1 MKHGDLVSQM
11 TLEEKC
17 ALLAGKDVWHTR
29 EIPRLN
35 IPAITLSDGPSGLRK
50 QAGEGDHLG
59 LNASTKATCI
69 PSAATLPIRGWMCC
83 LRRG

>member
-1 MKHGDLVSQM
+1 MKHGDLVSRM

-50 QAGEGDHLG
+50 QAG
-59 LNASTKATCI
+59 
-69 PSAATLPIRGWMCC
+69 PSGP
-83 LRRG
+83 